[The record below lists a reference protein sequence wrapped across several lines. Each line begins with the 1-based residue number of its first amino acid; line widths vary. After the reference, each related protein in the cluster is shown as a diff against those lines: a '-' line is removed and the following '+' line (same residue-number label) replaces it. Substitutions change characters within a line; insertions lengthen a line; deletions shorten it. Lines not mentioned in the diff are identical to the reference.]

1 LHSRRYCQVIAD
13 ISNCP
18 ENIQALSAEMKQKV
32 DELIQDVD
40 IDLDAP
46 LNDEDD

>member
-1 LHSRRYCQVIAD
+1 
-13 ISNCP
+13 
-18 ENIQALSAEMKQKV
+18 MKQKV